1 MLEEKVIERM
11 IGAARNGLS
20 DRGVMFAHE
29 ISNRDMRH
37 ALVAV
42 FKALN
47 EAGYGVYKEQESG
60 KSSSRPSNL

>member
-20 DRGVMFAHE
+20 DRGYLFAHE

-37 ALVAV
+37 VLVAV

-47 EAGYGVYKEQESG
+47 EAGYNVYREQENG
-60 KSSSRPSNL
+60 REVKHKG